1 VWDKRPGDTLVNQP
15 TKFDLVIDFHDFDEV
30 DPNGGS

>member
-1 VWDKRPGDTLVNQP
+1 MWDKRPGDINQP